1 MKTIGR
7 VLADSRIT
15 PATLSDR
22 RQTYKLLLPAADIA
36 ARLEEYYRLRV
47 QYIGRRDY
55 TDVADIIARVA
66 NWLTSETARPGL
78 ILSGGVGTGKT
89 TMLYTMR
96 RVVSDCGYTG
106 KMFLASYMRTLF
118 VDNVEQ
124 TRYQIL
130 QGSWCRY
137 LYLDDIG
144 TDPRVIRDYGNEIRP
159 FVRIVEERYNRGL
172 PIVISTNLNVNDF
185 EAEYDLRTAD
195 RLREMCDVITYNG
208 ESYRK

>member
-7 VLADSRIT
+7 VLADSRT
-15 PATLSDR
+15 TSATLSDR
-22 RQTYKLLLPAADIA
+22 RQTYKLLRPASDIA
-36 ARLEEYYRLRV
+36 ARLEEDYRLRV

-66 NWLTSETARPGL
+66 IWLTSETARPGL

-89 TMLYTMR
+89 TMLYTIR
-96 RVVSDCGYTG
+96 RVVSDCGYSG
-106 KMFLASYMRTLF
+106 KMFQASDMRTRF

-144 TDPRVIRDYGNEIRP
+144 TDPRVIRDYGNETRP

-185 EAEYDLRTAD
+185 ETEYDLRTAD
-195 RLREMCDVITYNG
+195 RLREMCDVLTYNG